1 MENFK
6 VNDSTEKLLS
16 MSLKELLTLD
26 ENLKQH
32 PSTADRL
39 FLLSKK
45 QSNMKRIRK
54 SQMKSASYSPLV
66 SPKSVR
72 ENYEN
77 ISPAQMYNKMEM
89 IIQKNS
95 SKKQSPR
102 RVVPYPAL
110 KSGRMVSPSKSLW
123 MNVVR
128 RQHGKLCNNR
138 V

>member
-39 FLLSKK
+39 FLLRKK

-54 SQMKSASYSPLV
+54 SQIKSASDSPLV

-110 KSGRMVSPSKSLW
+110 KSRRMVSPSTSLW
-123 MNVVR
+123 INVVR